1 MTNHKQVGILFLSH
15 FYPPEMG
22 GAAARISGLA
32 KWLVKFG
39 HDVTVITGYPN
50 YPTGKIYPEYKN
62 KKNKIE
68 NIDGVNILRAK
79 VLPVSYGSFF
89 VRLLNYFTLFFTALW
104 VSVKKRDNYDIII
117 ASSPPLTMGM
127 LGLILSKTYKI
138 PWILTSEIFGRM

>member
-1 MTNHKQVGILFLSH
+1 MTNHKQVRILFLSH

-68 NIDGVNILRAK
+68 FIDGVRIIRSK
-79 VLPVSYGSFF
+79 VLPVSYGSIL

-104 VSVKKRDNYDIII
+104 NGIRKRNNFDIII
-117 ASSPPLTMGM
+117 ASSPPLTACEPS
-127 LGLILSKTYKI
+127 IS
-138 PWILTSEIFGRM
+138 